1 MEATEV
7 LKDRIIENHSVK
19 FLIRDLL
26 LNNLILL
33 WLVNLSNFYSTFIKL
48 KLSIQLKTT
57 LHVLLSIDTIF
68 GDN

>member
-1 MEATEV
+1 MKATEV

>member
-1 MEATEV
+1 MKATEV
-7 LKDRIIENHSVK
+7 LKDRIIENNSVK